1 MQILSFVG
9 FTALVGIIAY
19 LATRNTDESSS
30 DGYFLG
36 GRSLTAG
43 VIAGSLLL
51 TNLST
56 EQIVGLNG
64 QAYTEGILVMA
75 WETLAALAIVVTAIF
90 LLPRYLKGGITTVPQ
105 FLSKRYDKTT
115 KTITS
120 ALFLSG
126 YVVVL
131 LPIVLYS
138 GAIAF
143 SEMFDIPTALG
154 VSRMQ
159 SIWICVWGIG
169 IIGSIYAVFGGLKA
183 VAVSD
188 TVNAVGLLIGGI
200 MIPVFG
206 LMYIGDGSI
215 GTGFSNLMT
224 NAPEKFN
231 SIGSATAS
239 VPFSTIFTGMMLV
252 QVFYWGTNQAII
264 QRALAAKNLKE
275 GQKGLILAS
284 FIKILGPLILVIPGM
299 IAFYLASNEGL
310 FPGFGGLLEKPDA
323 AYPRL
328 VATVLPA
335 SLVGFFA
342 AVLFGAILSSFNS
355 ALNSSVTLFGLDIYK
370 EYFNTEATEKKVVQV
385 GKLFGVFL
393 AILSMFI
400 APLIDKAPAGLFG
413 YLQEVNGCYSIPILT
428 IIVVGYLTK
437 RVPAIAAKVGII
449 SGVVLY
455 SISQF
460 ILKPMMVGNAV
471 AEAEAAGITG
481 QAMDLVKAE
490 AYPHFLHVM
499 AILFVLNIT
508 IMLIIGKLRPRTED
522 FTLEYTE
529 QVDITPWK
537 YVKQVGI
544 AVCIIVIAIYIYFS
558 PLIMG

>member
-1 MQILSFVG
+1 M
-9 FTALVGIIAY
+9 VGIIAY
-19 LATRNTDESSS
+19 LSTRKTNESSA

-64 QAYTEGILVMA
+64 QAFTEGILVMA
-75 WETLAALAIVVTAIF
+75 WETLAAIAMVITAVF
-90 LLPRYLKGGITTVPQ
+90 LLPRYLKGGLTTVPQ
-105 FLSKRYDKTT
+105 FLGDRYDKTT

-138 GAIAF
+138 GAVAF
-143 SEMFDIPTALG
+143 STMFDLPEVLG
-154 VSRMQ
+154 VSRIQ
-159 SIWICVWGIG
+159 AIWLSVWGIG

-188 TVNAVGLLIGGI
+188 SVNAVGLLIGGI
-200 MIPVFG
+200 MIPIFG
-206 LMYIGDGSI
+206 LSFIGDGSVSA
-215 GTGFSNLMT
+215 GFSELMT
-224 NAPEKFN
+224 SNPEKFN
-231 SIGSATAS
+231 SIGDIAAS

-275 GQKGLILAS
+275 GQKGLLLAS

-299 IAFYLASNEGL
+299 IAFHI
-310 FPGFGGLLEKPDA
+310 FGDTLSKPDE
-323 AYPRL
+323 AYPKL
-328 VATVLPA
+328 VSMVLPA

-355 ALNSSVTLFGLDIYK
+355 ALNSSVTLFGVDIYK
-370 EYFNTEATEKKVVQV
+370 EYFNKEAEEKKIVKA
-385 GKLFGVFL
+385 GKIFGVAL
-393 AILSMFI
+393 AILAMFI
-400 APLIDKAPAGLFG
+400 APLIDNAPDGLFG

-428 IIVVGYLTK
+428 IIIVGYLTK
-437 RVPAIAAKVGII
+437 KVPAIAAKIGLL
-449 SGVVLY
+449 SGVILY
-455 SISQF
+455 TVSQF
-460 ILKPMMVGNAV
+460 ILKPYFVNNALNT
-471 AEAEAAGITG
+471 AKEAGIPG
-481 QAMDLVKAE
+481 KELDYVEAS

-499 AILFVLNIT
+499 AILFLLNIV
-508 IMLIIGKLRPRTED
+508 IMLIIGRLRPRATN
-522 FTLEYTE
+522 FKLAYTE
-529 QVDITPWK
+529 QVSIVPWK

-544 AVCIIVIAIYIYFS
+544 AICIIVISIYVYFS
-558 PLIMG
+558 PLIVGG

>member
-1 MQILSFVG
+1 MQLLSFLG
-9 FTALVGIIAY
+9 FTILVGIIAY
-19 LATRNTDESSS
+19 LSTRKTDENSS

-56 EQIVGLNG
+56 EQIIGLNG
-64 QAYTEGILVMA
+64 QAFTEGILVMA
-75 WETLAALAIVVTAIF
+75 WETLAAIAMVFTAVF

-105 FLSKRYDKTT
+105 FLANRYDKTT

-138 GAIAF
+138 GAVAF
-143 SEMFDIPTALG
+143 SAMFDLPEVLG
-154 VSRMQ
+154 VSRIQ
-159 SIWICVWGIG
+159 AIWIAVWGIG

-188 TVNAVGLLIGGI
+188 SVNAIGLLIGGI
-200 MIPVFG
+200 MIPIFG
-206 LMYIGDGSI
+206 LAYIGDGNI
-215 GTGFSNLMT
+215 IDGFSELM
-224 NAPEKFN
+224 NSNPAKFN
-231 SIGSATAS
+231 SIGDVAAT

-264 QRALAAKNLKE
+264 QRALGAKNLQE
-275 GQKGLILAS
+275 GQKGLLLAS
-284 FIKILGPLILVIPGM
+284 FIKILGPFILVIPGI
-299 IAFYLASNEGL
+299 IAFYIFGDTLA
-310 FPGFGGLLEKPDA
+310 KPDE
-323 AYPRL
+323 AYPML
-328 VATVLPA
+328 VNKVLPG
-335 SLVGFFA
+335 SLIGFFA

-370 EYFNTEATEKKVVQV
+370 EYFNKEASEKKVVRA
-385 GKLFGVFL
+385 GKMFGVGL
-393 AILSMFI
+393 ALLAMFI
-400 APLIDKAPAGLFG
+400 APLIDNAPDGLFG

-437 RVPAIAAKVGII
+437 RVPAIAAKIGVL
-449 SGVVLY
+449 SGVILY

-460 ILKPMMVGNAV
+460 ILKPNFVNSAV
-471 AEAEAAGITG
+471 EKAQSAGISGTEL
-481 QAMDLVKAE
+481 DYIKAE

-499 AILFVLNIT
+499 AILFVLNVV
-508 IMLIIGKLRPRTED
+508 IMLIIGKFKPRTED
-522 FTLEYTE
+522 FVQQYTE

-537 YVKQVGI
+537 FVKQVGI
-544 AVCIIVIAIYIYFS
+544 VICLIVILIYIYFS
-558 PLIMG
+558 PLMIG